1 MNKEALEIIEEA
13 AEMLVVL
20 RDKITDGEEMGIDE
34 AQAANHYAQKIFR
47 NILNEKRG

>member
-34 AQAANHYAQKIFR
+34 AEAANHYAQKIFR
-47 NILNEKRG
+47 NVLNGRRG

>member
-1 MNKEALEIIEEA
+1 MSKEALEIIEEA

-34 AQAANHYAQKIFR
+34 AHHYAQKIFR
-47 NILNEKRG
+47 NILNEQRG